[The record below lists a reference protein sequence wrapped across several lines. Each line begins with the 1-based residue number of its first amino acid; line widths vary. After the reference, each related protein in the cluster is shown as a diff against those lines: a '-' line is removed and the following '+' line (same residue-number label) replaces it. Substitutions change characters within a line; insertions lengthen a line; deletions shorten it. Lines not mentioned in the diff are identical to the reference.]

1 MTSIRE
7 DGIVEFR
14 FFRPDARYVLITGDF
29 NDWSDVGLT
38 MTPDGHGWWTAAAR
52 FDAGEYRFGYQADGT
67 WFPDYASNG
76 IEYTKL
82 GCRSVLVIPS
92 KRATLTATTK
102 TKTTTTTES
111 KERRTTNPNQTAKPA
126 DA

>member
-29 NDWSDVGLT
+29 NDWSDAGLT
-38 MTPDGHGWWTAAAR
+38 MSPDGHGWWTAAAR
-52 FDAGEYRFGYQADGT
+52 LDAGEYRFGYRADGA

-76 IEYTKL
+76 IEFTNT
-82 GCRSVLVIPS
+82 GCRSVLVIPG
-92 KRATLTATTK
+92 KRVA
-102 TKTTTTTES
+102 TKTTTNNES
-111 KERRTTNPNQTAKPA
+111 KERRNTTNQNKTAKPA
-126 DA
+126 AA